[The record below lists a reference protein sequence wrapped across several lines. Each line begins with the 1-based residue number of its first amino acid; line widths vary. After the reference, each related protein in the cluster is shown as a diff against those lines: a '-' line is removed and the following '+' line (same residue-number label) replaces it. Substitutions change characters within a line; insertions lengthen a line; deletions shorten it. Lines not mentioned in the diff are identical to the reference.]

1 MLQEIKK
8 ASDSLAVKNSDTIDY
23 RVLSEHWGSVLKL
36 AEEEHGFI
44 ENQDH
49 AMRFLDGLRRAGH
62 TPKQISS
69 LLKIFILS
77 QIE

>member
-1 MLQEIKK
+1 MIPEIKK
-8 ASDSLAVKNSDTIDY
+8 AVDDLSGKNNESIDY
-23 RVLSEHWGSVLKL
+23 KVLSEHWGTVLKL

-49 AMRFLDGLRRAGH
+49 AMRFIDNLRRAGH

-69 LLKIFILS
+69 LLKLFIQS